1 MAEQIGDGLKKE
13 VLKAG
18 SGDRPNRG
26 DTITV
31 QCTGS
36 LNGTPPKKF
45 WRYIAQRSCAREV
58 SPHIIIWVACPCAV
72 VEVSYDSLSPS
83 LIPGLLGTRLSLPYT
98 AVSWG
103 CDHSDT

>member
-1 MAEQIGDGLKKE
+1 MAEQISDGLKKE
-13 VLKAG
+13 VLKPG

-45 WRYIAQRSCAREV
+45 WRYIAQRSATRCMRTRGFP
-58 SPHIIIWVACPCAV
+58 SYHHIGSVPMRCC
-72 VEVSYDSLSPS
+72 
-83 LIPGLLGTRLSLPYT
+83 
-98 AVSWG
+98 
-103 CDHSDT
+103 